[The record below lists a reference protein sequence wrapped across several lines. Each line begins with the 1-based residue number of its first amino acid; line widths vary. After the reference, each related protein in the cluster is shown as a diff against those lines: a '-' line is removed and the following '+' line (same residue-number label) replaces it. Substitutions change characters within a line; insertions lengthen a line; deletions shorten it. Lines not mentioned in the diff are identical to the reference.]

1 MGKILGWTQESI
13 RSNYAM
19 PREIMQA
26 VDATIMADC
35 E

>member
-1 MGKILGWTQESI
+1 MGKILGWTKEPI

-19 PREIMQA
+19 PREITQA
-26 VDATIMADC
+26 VYATIMADR